1 MIKIVIQIL
10 LLLLS
15 VRGIA
20 QSGTGA
26 VKGTI
31 QNKKQ
36 EPVPAS
42 TVSLSGTI
50 FTVSTDD
57 NGDFNFKNIPAG
69 NYTLV
74 VTGIG
79 YSATKQNVVVL
90 ADKTSTIN
98 LQLNENS
105 TELTEIR
112 VLGNQRNRKDAASN
126 IAARM
131 PLAYIENPQVTN
143 TVNRQLIT
151 EQALTD
157 FSGVLRNIPG
167 VVKGWSSTNTYYS
180 SRGFNTRS
188 YFRNGI
194 ASYSESELDPA
205 NLEQMQ
211 AIKGPSGTLFG
222 SSLASF
228 GGLFNRITK
237 NPFEGKA
244 VAIDYQ
250 AGSYGLNRFAAD
262 INTPLNK
269 DKTVLFRVNAAST
282 YQGSYQDAGFLRS
295 LFLAPSLLYKINDR
309 LTIFAEAEFYNREA
323 TSQQQIAVTGS
334 IENLRKYTDYKR
346 AYSNNSITLR
356 NPYLAF
362 YGQANYKL
370 SSHWTSQTNITRS
383 QGSNTGNYLTFTLL
397 RDSLL
402 IRNITQYPTSKSG
415 VTQVQQNFIGDF
427 LIGRLRNRLV
437 AGLDFYQL
445 SSNFGSNALGGRG
458 GRPSFDTLN
467 VRRAMPN
474 YGLINPTTINA
485 RLNNFPAT
493 FITSEQDIYSAYL
506 SNVLNVTARFSVM
519 ASLRLDR
526 FNAKGTF
533 SPATG
538 ITTGKYSQTSL
549 APKFGVVYQLV
560 KDRISVFG
568 NYMSGF
574 QNTPGTDVNN
584 IAFKP
589 QYANQLE
596 GGLKTD
602 LYGEKLSAT
611 ISYYDIRVTNTLRA
625 DVANAGF
632 SIQDGTQYSR
642 GFEVE
647 ILSKPVSGLAITA
660 GIAHNTSIL
669 TQADASVSG
678 LRPVNAGPANSGTVW
693 ASYHLPFKKISGFGL
708 GFGGT
713 YTGNNLLSNTKAAGS
728 FYTDAYT
735 LLNAGIFLNQPH
747 YRVSLNADNLSNKY
761 YYTTGF
767 GIATPGMLRRV
778 ILGLS
783 VKF

>member
-1 MIKIVIQIL
+1 MIKNIITIL
-10 LLLLS
+10 VLFLS
-15 VRGIA
+15 VHCMA
-20 QSGTGA
+20 QTNTGT
-26 VKGTI
+26 VQGTI
-31 QNKKQ
+31 QNKEH

-42 TVSLSGTI
+42 TVTLSGTR

-57 NGDFNFKNIPAG
+57 NGDFIFKVIPAG
-69 NYTLV
+69 NYTLLI
-74 VTGIG
+74 TGIG
-79 YSATKQNVVVL
+79 YSATKQNVVV
-90 ADKTSTIN
+90 AANKITTIN
-98 LQLNENS
+98 LQLDKNS

-112 VLGNQRNRKDAASN
+112 VLGNQKNQKDAASS

-131 PLAYIENPQVTN
+131 SLNDIENPQVTN
-143 TVNRQLIT
+143 TINRQLIT

-157 FSGVLRNIPG
+157 FSGILRNVPG

-222 SSLASF
+222 SALASF

-237 NPFEGKA
+237 KPFANTA
-244 VAIDYQ
+244 VEVNYQ
-250 AGSYGLNRFAAD
+250 GGSYDLNRFTAD

-269 DKTVLFRVNAAST
+269 DKTVLFRFNAAST
-282 YQGSYQDAGFLRS
+282 YQGSFQDAGFLRS
-295 LFLAPSLLYKINDR
+295 QFLAPSLLYKVSDR
-309 LTIFAEAEFYNREA
+309 LTLSADIEFYNREA
-323 TSQQQIAVTGS
+323 TSQQQIAVAGA
-334 IENLRKYTDYKR
+334 IENLEKFTDYKR
-346 AYSNNSITLR
+346 AYSNNSITLK

-362 YGQANYKL
+362 YGMVNYKL
-370 SSHWTSQTNITRS
+370 SSRWTSQSNITRS
-383 QGSNTGNYLTFTLL
+383 QGSNTGNYLTFTLF

-415 VTQVQQNFIGDF
+415 VTQMQQNFIGDF
-427 LIGRLRNRLV
+427 SIGRIRNRLV

-467 VRRAMPN
+467 VRRVMPN
-474 YGLINPTTINA
+474 YGLISPTTVGNK
-485 RLNNFPAT
+485 LNSFPAT
-493 FITSEQDIYSAYL
+493 FMSSEQDIYSAYV
-506 SNVLNVTARFSVM
+506 SDVLNVTTKLSVM
-519 ASLRLDR
+519 ASLRLDK
-526 FNAKGTF
+526 FFAKGTF
-533 SPATG
+533 TPSTG
-538 ITTGKYSQTSL
+538 ITTGKYNQTSL
-549 APKFGVVYQLV
+549 APKFGLVYQVV

-574 QNTPGTDVNN
+574 QNTAGADVNN
-584 IAFKP
+584 SPFKP

-596 GGLKTD
+596 GGIKTD

-611 ISYYDIRVTNTLRA
+611 ISYYDIRVTNTLRP

-642 GFEVE
+642 GFEVDV
-647 ILSKPVSGLAITA
+647 LSKPFRGLTVTA
-660 GIAHNTSIL
+660 GMAHNTSSL
-669 TQADASVSG
+669 TQADASVNG
-678 LRPVNAGPANSGTVW
+678 LRPVNAGPVNSGTVW
-693 ASYHLPFKKISGFGL
+693 ASYYLPFEKLSSFGL

-713 YTGNNLLSNTKAAGS
+713 YTGKNLLSNTKAAGA
-728 FYTDAYT
+728 FYTNAYT
-735 LLNAGIFLNQPH
+735 LLNAGIFFNQPH
-747 YRVSLNADNLSNKY
+747 YRVSLNADNLTNKY
-761 YYTTGF
+761 YYSTGF
-767 GIATPGMLRRV
+767 GIATPGMLRKV
-778 ILGLS
+778 LVGLS